1 MTLNI
6 TFNLC
11 EKEYPMLNT
20 FKKKELDKY
29 LIKIFKTGYQIHF
42 PSNDKIEQQ
51 LEYNELIERIETI
64 KHEIKDEIN
73 NSEISDKINCLESSL
88 TKLIGISS
96 NSCKKGNFG
105 ENVLE
110 EIFSKRYGDIQFERK
125 SQVSHSGDA
134 WLYLP
139 DGKRIM
145 LECKNYTTTVNKDE
159 ILKLHSDMINH
170 HIKWGILTSFNSMIQ
185 GMKELDFHTF
195 THNNET
201 YSVIMISN
209 MSDDV
214 HKLDLGLQIIRK
226 LMGKFDNFDEFPW
239 VVKDITQTLNELN
252 QLVQKNYSLRDG
264 YYSMEREIQKSLSGF
279 HVLLRDYQYDIENKI
294 GEIISKIENTMNS
307 SIKKPLI
314 STISNNFD
322 DLLQKFTDKKMFSIL
337 DRFVDIAR
345 GKKWQ
350 GYYNDDSNDWIIKVK
365 NKTIGKIKVQVKK
378 AIINILDNDLTIH
391 LHLGKDKEN
400 KENLKLIDSL

>member
-1 MTLNI
+1 MSLFEITLKLNE
-6 TFNLC
+6 N
-11 EKEYPMLNT
+11 EYPMLKNL
-20 FKKKELDKY
+20 KKKELDKY

-64 KHEIKDEIN
+64 KNELKDEIN
-73 NSEISDKINCLESSL
+73 NSEISDKINSLESSL

-125 SQVSHSGDA
+125 SQVAHSADA

-139 DGKRIM
+139 DGKIIM
-145 LECKNYTTTVNKDE
+145 LESKNYTTTVNKDE
-159 ILKLHSDMINH
+159 INKLQSDMINH
-170 HIKWGILTSFNSMIQ
+170 HIKWGIITSFNSMIQ

-201 YSVIMISN
+201 YSIVMISN
-209 MSDDV
+209 LSTDI

-226 LMGKFDNFDEFPW
+226 LMANFDNIDDFPW
-239 VVKDITQTLNELN
+239 IIKDITQSLNELN
-252 QLVQKNYSLRDG
+252 QIIQKNYCLRDS
-264 YYSMEREIQKSLSGF
+264 YYLTEREIQKSLSSF
-279 HVLLRDYQYDIENKI
+279 HVLLRDYQYEIEIKIKEIINKI
-294 GEIISKIENTMNS
+294 QNTMSS
-307 SIKKPLI
+307 SISQLTSESDGFSK
-314 STISNNFD
+314 
-322 DLLQKFTDKKMFSIL
+322 LLVKYQDKKMLHIL
-337 DRFVDIAR
+337 TRFIDIAKS
-345 GKKWQ
+345 KKWE
-350 GYYNDDSNDWIIKVK
+350 GYWDDENGELILKLNDKDVCKL
-365 NKTIGKIKVQVKK
+365 KIQAKK
-378 AIINILDNDLTIH
+378 AIVIIHDNDITIQ

-400 KENLKLIDSL
+400 KKNLELIASI